1 MLQDI
6 NLIRKELEGFE
17 EIEFPYPLRPG
28 IIVKYITV
36 KDDEESFFIGGK
48 FVKMG
53 NEKIYLSNG
62 GPNWTVP
69 IKVRDDECN
78 IQYES
83 RFFIPS
89 KEDVKPK
96 EVIEL
101 EKIIKAQQDV
111 IEKMTETIKNDKI
124 QLSKYISIITKL
136 KNK

>member
-6 NLIRKELEGFE
+6 NLIRKELEGYE
-17 EIEFPYPLRPG
+17 EIEFPYPLKPG

-36 KDDEESFFIGGK
+36 KDDEESFFTGGK

-53 NEKIYLSNG
+53 NETIYLTNG
-62 GPNWTVP
+62 GPTWKVP

-78 IQYES
+78 IQYKS

-89 KEDVKPK
+89 VEDVKSN
-96 EVIEL
+96 EVIKF
-101 EKIIKAQQDV
+101 EKIIKAQQDI

-124 QLSKYISIITKL
+124 QLGKYISIITKL
-136 KNK
+136 KNN

>member
-6 NLIRKELEGFE
+6 ILIKRELEGFE
-17 EIEFPYPLRPG
+17 EIEFPYPLKPG
-28 IIVKYITV
+28 IVVKYITA
-36 KDDEESFFIGGK
+36 KDDEESFFTGGK

-69 IKVRDDECN
+69 IKVRDDNCN

-124 QLSKYISIITKL
+124 QLGKYVSIITKL

>member
-6 NLIRKELEGFE
+6 ILIKKELEGFE
-17 EIEFPYPLRPG
+17 EIEFPYPLKPG
-28 IIVKYITV
+28 IIVKYITARN
-36 KDDEESFFIGGK
+36 DEETFFIGGK

-111 IEKMTETIKNDKI
+111 LEKMTETIKNDKI

>member
-6 NLIRKELEGFE
+6 ILIKRELEGFE

-28 IIVKYITV
+28 IIVKYITA
-36 KDDEESFFIGGK
+36 KDDEESFFTGGK

-53 NEKIYLSNG
+53 NEKIYLTNG

-124 QLSKYISIITKL
+124 QLSKYVSIITKL

>member
-1 MLQDI
+1 MLKDI
-6 NLIRKELEGFE
+6 ILIKRELEGFE
-17 EIEFPYPLRPG
+17 EIEFPYPLKPG
-28 IIVKYITV
+28 IVVKYITA
-36 KDDEESFFIGGK
+36 KDDEESFFTGGK

-53 NEKIYLSNG
+53 NEKIYLTNG

-124 QLSKYISIITKL
+124 QLGKYVSIITKL

>member
-6 NLIRKELEGFE
+6 NLIRKELEGYE
-17 EIEFPYPLRPG
+17 EIEFPYQLKPG

-36 KDDEESFFIGGK
+36 KDDEESFFTGGK

-53 NEKIYLSNG
+53 NETIYLSNG
-62 GPNWTVP
+62 GPNWKVS
-69 IKVRDDECN
+69 IKVRDDDCN
-78 IQYES
+78 IQYKS

-89 KEDVKPK
+89 IEDVKSN
-96 EVIEL
+96 EVIKF
-101 EKIIKAQQDV
+101 EKIIKAQQDI

-136 KNK
+136 KNN

>member
-28 IIVKYITV
+28 IIVKYITA
-36 KDDEESFFIGGK
+36 KDDEESFFTGGK

-53 NEKIYLSNG
+53 NEKIYLTNG

-69 IKVRDDECN
+69 IKVRDDNCN

-124 QLSKYISIITKL
+124 QLGKYVSIMTKL

>member
-28 IIVKYITV
+28 IIVKYITA
-36 KDDEESFFIGGK
+36 KNDEESFFIGGK

-53 NEKIYLSNG
+53 NEKVYLSNG

-69 IKVRDDECN
+69 TKVRDNECN

-89 KEDVKPK
+89 VEDVKPK
-96 EVIEL
+96 KVIEL

-124 QLSKYISIITKL
+124 QLGKYISIITKL